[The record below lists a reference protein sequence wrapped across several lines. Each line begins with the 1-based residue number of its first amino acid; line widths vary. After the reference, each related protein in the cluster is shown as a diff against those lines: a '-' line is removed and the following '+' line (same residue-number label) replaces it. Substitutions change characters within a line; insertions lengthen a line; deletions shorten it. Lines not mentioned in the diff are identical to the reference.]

1 MNILLE
7 AQYKENYGAHDWD
20 GKGQCPQ
27 YWKYKGGK
35 SYVFTN
41 AEDFNQVLRYFN
53 EVIAIPNYFSR
64 EYVVDIT
71 ELVVPV
77 EGFRTQFEM
86 DQFENEGQITAYS
99 PRIDMSCSDVH
110 CKWAKAGA
118 DRSH

>member
-27 YWKYKGGK
+27 RWKFKGGT

-110 CKWAKAGA
+110 CKWAKTGA

>member
-7 AQYKENYGAHDWD
+7 SQYKENFGAHDWD

-27 YWKYKGGK
+27 RWKFKGGEF
-35 SYVFTN
+35 YVFLNTEN
-41 AEDFNQVLRYFN
+41 FNQVLRYFN
-53 EVIAIPNYFSR
+53 EVIAIPSNYSR

-71 ELVVPV
+71 ELVFP
-77 EGFRTQFEM
+77 EYEFRTQWEI
-86 DQFENEGQITAYS
+86 DQFENEGQITSYS

-118 DRSH
+118 DQSH